1 VKKEFKISRD
11 ALYSKLLKSGI
22 RTTVHYKPLHMFSV
36 MKKKAKTS
44 YDELINSKQ
53 IYQQAL
59 SLPLY
64 PEISKKQQDLVI
76 QALTS

>member
-36 MKKKAKTS
+36 MKKKAKT
-44 YDELINSKQ
+44 YNELIISKQ

-64 PEISKKQQDLVI
+64 PDISRKQQDLVI